1 MWCSPQETGLAE
13 STGLSSATPPGAE
26 LCRHPECPSLQSSPI
41 WKQGVRCWVGLL
53 RCVCLHQPFPLQ
65 RAAQAS
71 WKLQGAGELLEEA
84 EGSSKVDIA
93 LPSSPASPGRC
104 HPEVLSTALCSG
116 TAHAGA
122 LAELCPWVRSCSH
135 SSPPSGTPGSHGP
148 TPAWS
153 SRTAGAAVSMGSRAP
168 TFPLEACKRDGSK
181 MLVMIS
187 RMRGVSAAEQSEE
200 CCRHSSSTKHPRW
213 AAPCADSLSF

>member
-1 MWCSPQETGLAE
+1 MLRVAGMRIHREALVCVLTALLPRHTLPWLPAARADPSSCAAPQGAAGSHLPSEKEELKTQAWCSPQETGLAG
-13 STGLSSATPPGAE
+13 STGLSSATLSGAE

-104 HPEVLSTALCSG
+104 HPEVLNTALCSG

-122 LAELCPWVRSCSH
+122 LAELCPW
-135 SSPPSGTPGSHGP
+135 
-148 TPAWS
+148 
-153 SRTAGAAVSMGSRAP
+153 
-168 TFPLEACKRDGSK
+168 
-181 MLVMIS
+181 
-187 RMRGVSAAEQSEE
+187 SE
-200 CCRHSSSTKHPRW
+200 
-213 AAPCADSLSF
+213 AAPIHLPHQEPQGATVPLLPGAPGQQELQ